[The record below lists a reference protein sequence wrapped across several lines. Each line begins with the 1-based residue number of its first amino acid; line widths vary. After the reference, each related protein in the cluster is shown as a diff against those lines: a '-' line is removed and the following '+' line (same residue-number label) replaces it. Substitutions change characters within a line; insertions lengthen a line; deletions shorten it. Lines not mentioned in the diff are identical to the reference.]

1 MISLDE
7 LHESVH
13 IDKPNKVDRKTLLSK
28 IKKFN
33 EDNTIKT
40 TRKATSKT
48 DKTYSKPI
56 PVKQLLEKYNTVS
69 GESLV
74 LGRKAPTK
82 SAPKA
87 AKPKVPKKP
96 LPAIPP
102 KMSKR
107 KPKLLPF
114 TPRKMKVVG

>member
-1 MISLDE
+1 MISFDE

-13 IDKPNKVDRKTLLSK
+13 MDKPNKVDRKTLLSK

-40 TRKATSKT
+40 TTKATSKT

-56 PVKQLLEKYNTVS
+56 PVKQLLEKYNAVS

-74 LGRKAPTK
+74 LGRTSK
-82 SAPKA
+82 PKEQ
-87 AKPKVPKKP
+87 KVPKVPKKP

-102 KMSKR
+102 KIPKR

-114 TPRKMKVVG
+114 TPRKMKVV